1 MITHCPATLLG
12 MMTGIGGGI
21 ARDMLLAEI
30 PTVLR
35 ADLYAVAALAG
46 AAVVV
51 IGDML
56 RLPSGA
62 MILTGAVLCFGLRV
76 MAIRRG
82 WRLPVARAAG
92 QPRRRMTR

>member
-21 ARDMLLAEI
+21 AREHAAGRNSDH
-30 PTVLR
+30 LR

-92 QPRRRMTR
+92 QSRRRMTR